1 MDTEQ
6 KALSDWD
13 LQELRKCEREKT
25 KLLDELKILDAKI
38 DVWESGL
45 QARAAFITFETEE
58 SCLYIKDIYANDF
71 NSCCPGV

>member
-1 MDTEQ
+1 MDLKQ

-13 LQELRKCEREKT
+13 LQELRLCEKERK
-25 KLLDELKILDAKI
+25 KLDDKLRILDAKI